1 MTTCST
7 RTADGRY
14 AYWRTARSPSAR
26 GSVPS
31 GLVGLGID
39 EALPS
44 LPADAVPAGEGENA
58 VGVVCQSPGRRSP
71 LWIGLIAGALLLWA
85 WGGGS

>member
-1 MTTCST
+1 
-7 RTADGRY
+7 
-14 AYWRTARSPSAR
+14 
-26 GSVPS
+26 
-31 GLVGLGID
+31 VGLGID